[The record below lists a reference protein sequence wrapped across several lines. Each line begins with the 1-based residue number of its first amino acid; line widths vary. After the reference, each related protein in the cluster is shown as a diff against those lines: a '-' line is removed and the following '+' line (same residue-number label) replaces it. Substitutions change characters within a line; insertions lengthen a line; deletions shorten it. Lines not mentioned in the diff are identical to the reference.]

1 MLAIDAG
8 GVGVGLRG
16 LRMVHAV
23 DALKLGGGLFVMMQ
37 GLGKVF
43 LNVVAV
49 AQIVVNVR
57 DLFGFVGKFQGF
69 LLALL
74 GFAAVASVEL
84 IFAKQV
90 ECLGKGGGIAVLAL
104 DVHGLFEQ
112 GVGGGV
118 IAVGG
123 VPCAEIE
130 QALGVL
136 GAGFAVDLLGVVVD
150 VLQLLGELLVLIVLD
165 LAKMALLLGFELAW
179 GHGGGGWAA

>member
-16 LRMVHAV
+16 LWMVHAV
-23 DALKLGGGLFVMMQ
+23 DAFKLGSGLFVMMQ

-57 DLFGFVGKFQGF
+57 DLLGFVGKVQGF

-84 IFAKQV
+84 IFAK
-90 ECLGKGGGIAVLAL
+90 
-104 DVHGLFEQ
+104 
-112 GVGGGV
+112 
-118 IAVGG
+118 
-123 VPCAEIE
+123 
-130 QALGVL
+130 
-136 GAGFAVDLLGVVVD
+136 
-150 VLQLLGELLVLIVLD
+150 
-165 LAKMALLLGFELAW
+165 
-179 GHGGGGWAA
+179 

>member
-1 MLAIDAG
+1 M
-8 GVGVGLRG
+8 
-16 LRMVHAV
+16 
-23 DALKLGGGLFVMMQ
+23 
-37 GLGKVF
+37 
-43 LNVVAV
+43 
-49 AQIVVNVR
+49 
-57 DLFGFVGKFQGF
+57 
-69 LLALL
+69 ALL

-90 ECLGKGGGIAVLAL
+90 ERLGKGGGIAVLAL
-104 DVHGLFEQ
+104 NVHGLFEQ
-112 GVGGGV
+112 GFGGGV

-136 GAGFAVDLLGVVVD
+136 GAGFAVAVVGVVVD